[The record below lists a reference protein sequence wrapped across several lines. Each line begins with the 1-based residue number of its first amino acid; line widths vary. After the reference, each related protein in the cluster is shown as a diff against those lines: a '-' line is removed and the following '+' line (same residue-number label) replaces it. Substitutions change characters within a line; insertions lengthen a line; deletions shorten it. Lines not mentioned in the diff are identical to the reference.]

1 MTRMILKKHLLLS
14 LALSLSIIANPAFA
28 FSDSPKPSSYP
39 LPSGQTVPTL
49 APMLKNVLPS
59 VVNIST
65 QGTVSM
71 RQHPMMNDP
80 FLRRFA
86 PDMPQERQTQGIGSG
101 VIVDAKNGYILT
113 NHHVIANADTI
124 FVTLHNKQKL
134 KAKLIGTD
142 AETDIAVLQVKD
154 RDLTSIPL
162 GDSDKLQVG
171 DFAVAIGNPFG
182 LSHTVTSGMIS
193 ALGRNNLG
201 IEGYENFI
209 QTDASINP
217 GNSGGALIDLRGRLI
232 GINSAILAPSGGNVG
247 IGFSIPI
254 NMAQKVMDQLLE
266 HGSIKRGLLGV
277 QIQDL
282 NSDLADAMD
291 LKGIQGALVS
301 RVSPKSAAEKAGI
314 KAGDVIVAVNGKKIT
329 GASSLRTNIGLKRVG
344 EKVSIEFYRDKQRK
358 TVSAKIGGSTPG
370 HLTASA
376 TQLPLLKGATVKAL
390 SKKQPY
396 QGVTKGLLITDIQL
410 NSPAAKVGL
419 MEGDIILAVNKKK
432 LATIADL
439 NKATALSRGQ
449 LLIHLQ
455 RGQNFLYLVIK

>member
-1 MTRMILKKHLLLS
+1 MKKYLIYSLTFSLVILASKVS
-14 LALSLSIIANPAFA
+14 A
-28 FSDSPKPSSYP
+28 FSDSPDTSFP
-39 LPSGQTVPTL
+39 LSPQQTVPTL

-65 QGTVSM
+65 QGTVAVQ
-71 RQHPMMNDP
+71 QHPMMNDP
-80 FLRRFA
+80 FFRRFA
-86 PDMPQERQTQGIGSG
+86 PEMPKERQTQGIGSG

-113 NHHVIANADTI
+113 NNHVIANADTI

-142 AETDIAVLQVKD
+142 AETDIAVLQVKAS
-154 RDLTSIPL
+154 DLTSIPL
-162 GDSDKLQVG
+162 GNSDELQVG

-182 LSHTVTSGMIS
+182 LSHTVTSGMVS

-254 NMAQKVMDQLLE
+254 NMAKNIMNQLLE
-266 HGSIKRGLLGV
+266 HGEIKRGLLGV

-282 NSDLADAMD
+282 SSDLADAMD
-291 LKGIQGALVS
+291 LKGIHGALVS
-301 RVSPKSAAEKAGI
+301 RVSPHSAAEQAGI

-329 GASSLRTNIGLKRVG
+329 GASSLRNNIGLKRVG
-344 EKVSIEFYRDKQRK
+344 EKVSIDFYRDKELQ
-358 TVSAKIGGSTPG
+358 TVNAKIGGSTPG
-370 HLTASA
+370 KITASN
-376 TQLPLLKGATVKAL
+376 TQMPLLKGATLKEL
-390 SKKQPY
+390 SKKHPY
-396 QGVTKGLLITDIQL
+396 QGITKGLLITDVQA
-410 NSPAAKVGL
+410 NSPAAQVGL
-419 MEGDIILAVNKKK
+419 MDGDIILAVNKKNV
-432 LATIADL
+432 ATIADL
-439 NKATALSRGQ
+439 NKVTKGSNKQ